1 MTSSWQAERRD
12 RILAAARA
20 ALEEQDYESIQMR
33 DVAQRAG
40 VALGTLYRCFTSK
53 EHLYA
58 AVLSDWARRSAVA
71 ARRDLPSPEAR
82 VRARV
87 HGVITAYQ
95 RQPQFYKAHVTL
107 QSSSDPNARALLT
120 EFGRA
125 ARASLAAEV
134 AVLGPVP
141 ADDAAT
147 MLWALITSR
156 LTQAIYRGGDVEE
169 IHRIADEF
177 VDLLVPRLRGEQAD
191 DG

>member
-1 MTSSWQAERRD
+1 MTTTSWQVERRD
-12 RILAAARA
+12 RILVAARE
-20 ALEEQDYESIQMR
+20 ALEEQEYESIQMR

-58 AVLSDWARRSAVA
+58 AVLTDWAVRSAVA
-71 ARRDLPSPEAR
+71 TRGESPEAR

-87 HGVITAYQ
+87 HGVITAYE

-107 QSSSDPNARALLT
+107 QASTDPNARALLT
-120 EFGRA
+120 AFGRA
-125 ARASLAAEV
+125 ARDDLATEV
-134 AVLGPVP
+134 AVLGPAP

-147 MLWALITSR
+147 MLWALVTSR
-156 LTQAIYRGGDVEE
+156 LTHAIYRGGNIEE
-169 IHRIADEF
+169 IHRLADRF
-177 VDLLVPRLRGEQAD
+177 VDLLVPRLRDEQAD